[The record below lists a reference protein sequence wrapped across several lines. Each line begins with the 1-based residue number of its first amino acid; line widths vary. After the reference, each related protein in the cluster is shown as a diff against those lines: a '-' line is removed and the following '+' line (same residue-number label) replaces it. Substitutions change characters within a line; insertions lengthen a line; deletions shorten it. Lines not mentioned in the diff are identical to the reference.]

1 MDEIRTPT
9 LKVPDPAGKKWYSL
23 WLHLPDGTKKKVT
36 FDAFDEVAG
45 RDRYARGSGYVDH
58 VPNPYYVE
66 KWCQENDVTLDSLS
80 EEILVGRWVLERQ
93 SYYSAARSCDSTY
106 CPLSRHWRY

>member
-1 MDEIRTPT
+1 MSKTPT

-23 WLHLPDGTKKKVT
+23 WLHLPDGTKKEVT

-45 RDRYARGSGYVDH
+45 RDRYTRGSGYVDH
-58 VPNPYYVE
+58 VPNPYYVQ

-80 EEILVGRWVLERQ
+80 EELLVGRWVLERR
-93 SYYSAARSCDSTY
+93 ADGVVRTCDSMC
-106 CPLSRHWRY
+106 CPLSQRWEDWE